1 MPLPENFSEWEHL
14 QDQLRRVHNKEVS
27 RWFKS
32 TEIDSVAT
40 PKASMRQACM
50 MKENDTSTMTVL
62 RMFLFY
68 INCGKARDFHPPM
81 YTLPISGNADRVVGH
96 PQIKLFFLEDR
107 EDVEPGYDPIAGEI
121 GIRLMSETTETLTM
135 ANAKALAVKC
145 KTAFGTGSG
154 FVWRKGKES
163 YSYTEIKRGYR
174 LKILARS
181 ESEAKRVI
189 EQVLDLQSHTPN
201 WDYLNKNEAVN
212 AVARYPTNPG
222 NRTILG
228 KTYKKFRKRPIA
240 DVRFQHA
247 ELHVEGLPK
256 PLILFDHSGRYYRE
270 TLEKP

>member
-14 QDQLRRVHNKEVS
+14 QDQIRRVHNKEVS

-40 PKASMRQACM
+40 PKASMRQACT

-68 INCGKARDFHPPM
+68 VNCGKARDFHPPM
-81 YTLPISGNADRVVGH
+81 YTLPAHEAYDRIAGR
-96 PQIKLFFLEDR
+96 PQIKLFFQEDR
-107 EDVEPGYDPIAGEI
+107 EDVEPGYRPVCGEI
-121 GIRLMSETTETLTM
+121 GFRIVTETTETLTM
-135 ANAKALAVKC
+135 ANAQALARKC

-154 FVWRKGKES
+154 FIWRKGRES
-163 YSYTEIKRGYR
+163 YSYTDPARGYR
-174 LKILARS
+174 FKILSRS
-181 ESEAKRVI
+181 ETEAKRVV
-189 EQVLDLQSHTPN
+189 EQVLDIQSHTPD
-201 WDYLNKNEAVN
+201 WDNLNKNEAVN
-212 AVARYPTNPG
+212 AATKYPTIPG

-228 KTYKKFRKRPIA
+228 KSYKKPRKRPVA

-247 ELHVEGLPK
+247 ELHVDGLPK
-256 PLILFDHSGRYYRE
+256 PVILFDNSGRYYRE